1 MRKITTGVHG
11 LDSQLGG
18 GFPVGSTIALVS
30 PPSNAAQMFTVQ
42 FAAGGLM
49 TASDVVYV
57 NTDRAL
63 EDVKAQM
70 GQLDVRVQDLSS
82 EAKLIPVDLFQDRLD
97 ALADGRA
104 DGDDPSTSR
113 DMLRRVEQIVAK
125 DRGGDHRIVVDSAS
139 FLIDR
144 WDRETVRDL
153 LDHVTLSMRRG
164 DGVLLLSIT
173 KGLHD
178 DRTET
183 YVKQLADG
191 FVELGTHTDGL
202 QATPYLK
209 VGKMRGTHLSNRV
222 LPYEETEDG
231 LWLETAARVF

>member
-11 LDSQLGG
+11 LDSQLEG
-18 GFPVGSTIALVS
+18 GFPVGSTIALLS

-70 GQLDVRVQDLSS
+70 GRLDVRVQDISS
-82 EAKLIPVDLFQDRLD
+82 EAQLIPVDVFQDRLD
-97 ALADGRA
+97 AVGS
-104 DGDDPSTSR
+104 GHGMSR
-113 DMLRRVEQIVAK
+113 DLPRRVKNIVAK
-125 DRGGDHRIVVDSAS
+125 ERDGDHRIVVDSAS

-144 WDRETVRDL
+144 WEWEKVRDFL
-153 LDHVTLSMRRG
+153 EYVTLSMRRG
-164 DGVLLLSIT
+164 DGVMLLSVT

-178 DRTET
+178 AKTET
-183 YVKQLADG
+183 FVKQLADG
-191 FVELGTHTDGL
+191 FIELGMHTDGM
-202 QATPYLK
+202 QATPFLK

-222 LPYEETEDG
+222 LPYEETENG